1 MSSRVG
7 KQVKV
12 LKGEDG
18 KARLVRKKTYASK
31 NQHQKAAREERAWG
45 AKSKG
50 GK

>member
-18 KARLVRKKTYASK
+18 KARLVRKKTYATK
-31 NQHQKAAREERAWG
+31 NQHQKAAREEKAWLK
-45 AKSKG
+45 KSR
-50 GK
+50 

>member
-7 KQVKV
+7 KQVRV
-12 LKGEDG
+12 VKGETG
-18 KARLVRKKTYASK
+18 KAKLVRKVGYASK
-31 NQHQKAAREERAWG
+31 RAHLKAARLEKSWG